1 VEWEQDEGGR
11 GERDQCRWC
20 GSFRRMKHLPIC
32 GNCGCN
38 NRLLEAM
45 KIIYLSCQI
54 VFWCWEGHFC
64 LVDCI
69 FLNVKVKVMW
79 LGLGREL
86 QSVAAWLLKMNDFVC
101 NFLHGK
107 KMILYL
113 RDTCPYITE
122 FRFHPFSSRQGRPQ
136 IFGGPI

>member
-69 FLNVKVKVMW
+69 FLRVKVWWSVVW
-79 LGLGREL
+79 LGILGEEVA
-86 QSVAAWLLKMNDFVC
+86 SAAWLMISFCFQFICLLLRYNV
-101 NFLHGK
+101 LH
-107 KMILYL
+107 I
-113 RDTCPYITE
+113 
-122 FRFHPFSSRQGRPQ
+122 
-136 IFGGPI
+136 

>member
-1 VEWEQDEGGR
+1 
-11 GERDQCRWC
+11 
-20 GSFRRMKHLPIC
+20 
-32 GNCGCN
+32 
-38 NRLLEAM
+38 
-45 KIIYLSCQI
+45 
-54 VFWCWEGHFC
+54 
-64 LVDCI
+64 
-69 FLNVKVKVMW
+69 MW

-122 FRFHPFSSRQGRPQ
+122 FRFHPFSSRQTPNIWRP
-136 IFGGPI
+136 IHYKKISI